1 LPAIKSVR
9 LSCGGAFTIFA
20 TASQPIA
27 SKLRSHDGE
36 VGEVGEAC
44 PALHIWN
51 QSAMMRGL
59 SRYET
64 AMRRLLC
71 LLLLILAL
79 PAAGAGLLD
88 SRPNATLGG
97 APLDNRKD
105 FLPVRQAFQL
115 SLIETTPESIK
126 LRFVATEGYY
136 LYRHRF
142 QFRTE
147 PVDIG
152 LGAAQLPAGEAKHDE
167 YFGDVEVYHGI
178 IDVDLPRTPGDNRP
192 FTLLVGYQGCAD
204 KGLCYPPETERL
216 SIGEPTPVDAGS
228 APATASAWSWKAL
241 ALFFL
246 AGIGLT
252 FTPCVLPM
260 LPILS
265 GVVLRGQVG
274 GLRGLSLSLAYV
286 LPMAICFA
294 VLGALMGVFGAG
306 LNLQARLQSA
316 WVLVPFSLF
325 FVLFAVAMFGVFELR
340 LPQSISTRLDR
351 IAGKTEGGS
360 LWGAAVLGV
369 VSSLL
374 VSPCVSAPLAGALL
388 YISASGDALGGG
400 LKLFALGLGMGAP
413 LLLVATGGATWLPK
427 SGPWL
432 VTVKNAIGVLLLALA
447 IGLLSRVL
455 PGPITLLLTGLL
467 CAGVA
472 LFLGTLEFTEKT
484 ARQRL
489 AQLLGLF
496 LLAYALACW
505 FGAWSGQSDP
515 TRPLGRGQATLISSN
530 GNAIN
535 PSDWQTIST
544 GAELDRAL
552 GEAKA
557 AGQPLLLDWYADW
570 CISCKVIEHE
580 VLPDPG
586 VIAQLKGYRLV
597 RFDMT
602 DSNAEQRAL
611 LDRYKL
617 FGPPALLIFG
627 KNGLERGDV
636 RVVGEIDANG
646 LVERLI
652 RANDQI

>member
-1 LPAIKSVR
+1 
-9 LSCGGAFTIFA
+9 
-20 TASQPIA
+20 
-27 SKLRSHDGE
+27 
-36 VGEVGEAC
+36 
-44 PALHIWN
+44 
-51 QSAMMRGL
+51 MRGL
-59 SRYET
+59 LRFET

-71 LLLLILAL
+71 LMLLIIAM

-97 APLDNRKD
+97 AALDNSKD

-115 SLIETTPESIK
+115 NLIDTTSESIK

-147 PVDIG
+147 PADIG
-152 LGAAQLPAGEAKHDE
+152 LGAAQLPAGEKKHDE

-178 IDVDLPRTPGDNRP
+178 LDIDLPRKPGDNRP
-192 FTLLVGYQGCAD
+192 FTLVVTYQGCAD

-216 SIGEPTPVDAGS
+216 SIGDPAVAANSTVPAPS
-228 APATASAWSWKAL
+228 AATAWSWKEL

-286 LPMAICFA
+286 LPMAISFA
-294 VLGALMGVFGAG
+294 ALGALMGMFGAG

-325 FVLFAVAMFGVFELR
+325 FVIFAIAMFGAFELR
-340 LPQSISTRLDR
+340 LPQALSNRLDR

-388 YISASGDALGGG
+388 YISASGDALGGA

-432 VTVKNAIGVLLLALA
+432 VTVKNAIGVLLLGLA
-447 IGLLSRVL
+447 IALLSRVL
-455 PGPITLLLTGLL
+455 PGQITLLLTGLL
-467 CAGVA
+467 AAGVA
-472 LFLGTLEFTEKT
+472 LFLGTLEFGPKST
-484 ARQRL
+484 RQRL

-496 LLAYALACW
+496 LLVYALTCW
-505 FGAWSGQSDP
+505 FGAWSGQTDP
-515 TRPLGRGQATLISSN
+515 TRPLGRPQATLSN
-530 GNAIN
+530 NGPATANTSN
-535 PSDWQTIST
+535 WQTITSA
-544 GAELDRAL
+544 AELDRVL
-552 GEAKA
+552 SEAKN

-580 VLPDPG
+580 VLPDPD
-586 VIAQLKGYRLV
+586 VIAQLKGYRLI

-627 KNGLERGDV
+627 KNGEERSDV
-636 RVVGEIDANG
+636 RVVGEIDAKG

>member
-1 LPAIKSVR
+1 MALPLCYKPDYQRRNLSLHTLILHLTGHSAI
-9 LSCGGAFTIFA
+9 
-20 TASQPIA
+20 
-27 SKLRSHDGE
+27 
-36 VGEVGEAC
+36 
-44 PALHIWN
+44 
-51 QSAMMRGL
+51 MRGL
-59 SRYET
+59 LRLET

-71 LLLLILAL
+71 LLLLIIAL
-79 PAAGAGLLD
+79 PVVGAGLLD
-88 SRPNATLGG
+88 SRPSSTLGG
-97 APLDNRKD
+97 TALDNSKD

-115 SLIETTPESIK
+115 SLVDTTAEAIK
-126 LRFVATEGYY
+126 LRLVATEGYY

-147 PVDIG
+147 PADIG
-152 LGAAQLPAGEAKHDE
+152 LGEAQLPDGQKKHDE

-178 IDVDLPRTPGDNRP
+178 LDIDLPRKPGDTRP
-192 FTLLVGYQGCAD
+192 FTLVVTYQGCAD
-204 KGLCYPPETERL
+204 KGLCYPPETERVT
-216 SIGEPTPVDAGS
+216 IGDPAAALQSEAVDTTA
-228 APATASAWSWKAL
+228 ATGWSWKQL

-286 LPMAICFA
+286 LPMAVSFA
-294 VLGALMGVFGAG
+294 ILGALMGMFGAS

-325 FVLFAVAMFGVFELR
+325 FVVFAIAMFGAFELR
-340 LPQSISTRLDR
+340 LPQSLSSRLDR

-388 YISASGDALGGG
+388 YISASGDALGGA

-413 LLLVATGGATWLPK
+413 LLVVATGGATWLPK

-432 VTVKNAIGVLLLALA
+432 VTVKNAIGVLLLGLA
-447 IGLLSRVL
+447 IALLSRVL
-455 PGPITLLLTGLL
+455 PGQVTLLLTGLL
-467 CAGVA
+467 AAGVA
-472 LFLGTLEFTEKT
+472 IFLGALEPGPKT
-484 ARQRL
+484 TRDRL
-489 AQLLGLF
+489 AQLIGLF
-496 LLAYALACW
+496 LLVYALTCW
-505 FGAWSGQSDP
+505 FGAWSGQTDP
-515 TRPLGRGQATLISSN
+515 TRPLGRSQTMLSSDGATAMSSSN
-530 GNAIN
+530 
-535 PSDWQTIST
+535 WQTISSA
-544 GAELDRAL
+544 AELDRIL
-552 GEAKA
+552 KEAST
-557 AGQPLLLDWYADW
+557 AGQPLILDWYADW

-580 VLPDPG
+580 VLPHPD
-586 VIAQLKGYRLV
+586 VITQLEGYRLI

-602 DSNAEQRAL
+602 ASNEEQRRL

-627 KNGLERGDV
+627 KNGLEREDV
-636 RVVGEIDANG
+636 RVVGEIDAKG
-646 LVERLI
+646 LVERLVK
-652 RANDQI
+652 ANDQI

>member
-1 LPAIKSVR
+1 
-9 LSCGGAFTIFA
+9 
-20 TASQPIA
+20 
-27 SKLRSHDGE
+27 
-36 VGEVGEAC
+36 
-44 PALHIWN
+44 
-51 QSAMMRGL
+51 
-59 SRYET
+59 
-64 AMRRLLC
+64 MRRLLC
-71 LLLLILAL
+71 LMLLILAL
-79 PAAGAGLLD
+79 PAFGTSLLD
-88 SRPNATLGG
+88 SRPAPTLGG
-97 APLDNRKD
+97 TSLDNSKE
-105 FLPVRQAFQL
+105 FLPVREAFKL
-115 SLIETTPESIK
+115 SLIETTPQSIK
-126 LRFVATEGYY
+126 LRFVATDGYY

-147 PVDIG
+147 PADIG
-152 LGAAQLPAGEAKHDE
+152 LGAAQLPPGEKKHDE

-178 IDVDLPRTPGDNRP
+178 LDIDLPRKPGEERP
-192 FTLLVGYQGCAD
+192 FVLNVSYQGCAD

-216 SIGEPTPVDAGS
+216 NIGDVPA
-228 APATASAWSWKAL
+228 APASPAGMQAWSWNEL

-265 GVVLRGQVG
+265 GVVMRGQVG

-286 LPMAICFA
+286 LPMAACFA
-294 VLGALMGVFGAG
+294 LLGALMGMFGAG

-340 LPQSISTRLDR
+340 LPQAISNRLDR
-351 IAGKTEGGS
+351 IAGRTEGGS

-413 LLLVATGGATWLPK
+413 LLLVATGGAAWLPK

-432 VTVKNAIGVLLLALA
+432 VTVKNAIGVLLLGLA

-455 PGPITLLLTGLL
+455 PGQITLLLIGIL

-472 LFLGTLEFTEKT
+472 LFLGTLELTEKSP
-484 ARQRL
+484 RQKL
-489 AQLLGLF
+489 AQLLGL
-496 LLAYALACW
+496 LLLVYALACW
-505 FGAWSGQSDP
+505 YGALSGQTDP
-515 TRPLGRGQATLISSN
+515 TRPLGRPQATLTNGTVLPTSSQ
-530 GNAIN
+530 
-535 PSDWQTIST
+535 WQTITTS
-544 GAELDRAL
+544 AELERAL
-552 GEAKA
+552 NEAKN
-557 AGQPLLLDWYADW
+557 AGKPLLLDWYADW

-586 VIAQLKGYRLV
+586 VVEKLAGYSLI

-602 DSNAEQRAL
+602 DSNAEQRSL

-617 FGPPALLIFG
+617 FGPPALLFFSKSG
-627 KNGLERGDV
+627 EELENV
-636 RVVGEIDANG
+636 RVIGEIDAPAFI
-646 LVERLI
+646 ERI
-652 RANDQI
+652 NRANDPK

>member
-1 LPAIKSVR
+1 
-9 LSCGGAFTIFA
+9 
-20 TASQPIA
+20 
-27 SKLRSHDGE
+27 
-36 VGEVGEAC
+36 
-44 PALHIWN
+44 
-51 QSAMMRGL
+51 
-59 SRYET
+59 
-64 AMRRLLC
+64 MRRLLC
-71 LLLLILAL
+71 LMLLILAL
-79 PAAGAGLLD
+79 PASAAGLLD
-88 SRPNATLGG
+88 SRPSPTLGG
-97 APLDNRKD
+97 GTLDNSKD

-126 LRFVATEGYY
+126 LRLVATDGYY

-147 PVDIG
+147 PADIG
-152 LGAAQLPAGEAKHDE
+152 LGEAQLPKGEQKHDE

-178 IDVDLPRTPGDNRP
+178 LDIDLPRKPGEQRP
-192 FTLLVGYQGCAD
+192 FTLVATYQGCAD

-216 SIGEPTPVDAGS
+216 SIGNVTGSSPEALAAPVS
-228 APATASAWSWKAL
+228 ASSWSWKEI

-265 GVVLRGQVG
+265 GVVLRGKVG

-286 LPMAICFA
+286 LPMAACFA
-294 VLGALMGVFGAG
+294 LLGALMGVFGAG
-306 LNLQARLQSA
+306 LNLQARLQSV
-316 WVLVPFSLF
+316 WVLVPFSAF
-325 FVLFAVAMFGVFELR
+325 FVIFAIAMFGAFELR
-340 LPQSISTRLDR
+340 LPQSISSRLDR

-388 YISASGDALGGG
+388 YISASGDAVGGG

-413 LLLVATGGATWLPK
+413 LLLIATGGATWLPK

-455 PGPITLLLTGLL
+455 PGQITLLLVGLL
-467 CAGVA
+467 SAGVA
-472 LFLGTLEFTEKT
+472 LFLGALEFTEKT
-484 ARQRL
+484 TRQKL
-489 AQLLGLF
+489 AQLLGLA
-496 LLAYALACW
+496 LLVYALASW
-505 FGAWSGQSDP
+505 YGALSGQTDP
-515 TRPLGRGQATLISSN
+515 MRPLGREYATANN
-530 GNAIN
+530 GAVAPN
-535 PSDWQTIST
+535 STQWQTITTSV
-544 GAELDRAL
+544 ELDRVMQ
-552 GEAKA
+552 EAQS
-557 AGQPLLLDWYADW
+557 AGKPLLLDWYADW

-586 VIAQLKGYRLV
+586 VVARLAGYSLI

-617 FGPPALLIFG
+617 FGPPALLFFA
-627 KNGLERGDV
+627 KNGEELQNV
-636 RVVGEIDANG
+636 RVVGEIDAAG
-646 LVERLI
+646 LIERLN
-652 RANDQI
+652 RANDQN

>member
-1 LPAIKSVR
+1 MEP
-9 LSCGGAFTIFA
+9 
-20 TASQPIA
+20 
-27 SKLRSHDGE
+27 
-36 VGEVGEAC
+36 
-44 PALHIWN
+44 
-51 QSAMMRGL
+51 
-59 SRYET
+59 
-64 AMRRLLC
+64 AMRRLLY
-71 LLLLILAL
+71 LMLLILAL
-79 PAAGAGLLD
+79 PAFGTSLLD
-88 SRPNATLGG
+88 SRPAPTLGG
-97 APLDNRKD
+97 TSLDNSKE
-105 FLPVRQAFQL
+105 FLPVREAFKL
-115 SLIETTPESIK
+115 SLIETTPQSIK
-126 LRFVATEGYY
+126 LRFVATDGYY

-147 PVDIG
+147 PADIG
-152 LGAAQLPAGEAKHDE
+152 LGEAQLPPGEKKHDE

-178 IDVDLPRTPGDNRP
+178 LDIDLPRKPGEERP
-192 FTLLVGYQGCAD
+192 FVLSVSYQGCAD

-216 SIGEPTPVDAGS
+216 NIGDV
-228 APATASAWSWKAL
+228 PADTTSQAWSWKEL

-274 GLRGLSLSLAYV
+274 GLRGLNLSLAYI
-286 LPMAICFA
+286 LPMALCFA
-294 VLGALMGVFGAG
+294 LLGALMGMFGAG

-340 LPQSISTRLDR
+340 LPQAISNRLDR

-413 LLLVATGGATWLPK
+413 LLLVATGGAAWLPK

-432 VTVKNAIGVLLLALA
+432 VTVKNAIGVLLLGLA

-455 PGPITLLLTGLL
+455 PGQVTLLLIGIL

-472 LFLGTLEFTEKT
+472 LFLGTLELT
-484 ARQRL
+484 AKSPRQKL
-489 AQLLGLF
+489 AQLLGL
-496 LLAYALACW
+496 LLLVYALACW
-505 FGAWSGQSDP
+505 YGALSGQTDP
-515 TRPLGRGQATLISSN
+515 TRPLGRPQATLNNGTVLPTSSQ
-530 GNAIN
+530 
-535 PSDWQTIST
+535 WQTITTS
-544 GAELDRAL
+544 AELERAL
-552 GEAKA
+552 SEARNTGK
-557 AGQPLLLDWYADW
+557 PLLLDWYADW

-586 VIAQLKGYRLV
+586 VVEKLAGYSLI

-617 FGPPALLIFG
+617 FGPPALLFFSKSG
-627 KNGLERGDV
+627 EELENV
-636 RVVGEIDANG
+636 RVIGEIDAPAFI
-646 LVERLI
+646 ERI
-652 RANDQI
+652 NRANDPK

>member
-1 LPAIKSVR
+1 
-9 LSCGGAFTIFA
+9 
-20 TASQPIA
+20 
-27 SKLRSHDGE
+27 
-36 VGEVGEAC
+36 
-44 PALHIWN
+44 
-51 QSAMMRGL
+51 
-59 SRYET
+59 
-64 AMRRLLC
+64 MRRLLC
-71 LLLLILAL
+71 LMLLILAL
-79 PAAGAGLLD
+79 PASAAGLLD
-88 SRPNATLGG
+88 SRPSPTLGG
-97 APLDNRKD
+97 GTLDNSKD

-126 LRFVATEGYY
+126 LRLVATDGYY

-147 PVDIG
+147 PADIG
-152 LGAAQLPAGEAKHDE
+152 LGQAQLPKGEQKHDE

-178 IDVDLPRTPGDNRP
+178 LDIDLPRKPGEQRP
-192 FTLLVGYQGCAD
+192 FTLVVTYQGCAD

-216 SIGEPTPVDAGS
+216 SIGDVTGSSPEALAAPVS
-228 APATASAWSWKAL
+228 ASSWSWKEI

-265 GVVLRGQVG
+265 GVVLRGKVG

-286 LPMAICFA
+286 LPMAACFA
-294 VLGALMGVFGAG
+294 LLGALMGMFGAS

-316 WVLVPFSLF
+316 WVLVPFSAF
-325 FVLFAVAMFGVFELR
+325 FVIFAIAMFGAFELR
-340 LPQSISTRLDR
+340 LPQSISSRLDR

-388 YISASGDALGGG
+388 YISASGDAVGGG

-413 LLLVATGGATWLPK
+413 LLLIATGGATWLPK

-455 PGPITLLLTGLL
+455 PGQITLLLVGLL
-467 CAGVA
+467 SAGVA
-472 LFLGTLEFTEKT
+472 LFLGALEFTEKT
-484 ARQRL
+484 TRQKL
-489 AQLLGLF
+489 AQLLGLA
-496 LLAYALACW
+496 LLVYALASW
-505 FGAWSGQSDP
+505 YGALSGQTDP
-515 TRPLGRGQATLISSN
+515 LRPLGREYATATN
-530 GNAIN
+530 GAVAPN
-535 PSDWQTIST
+535 STQWQTITTS
-544 GAELDRAL
+544 AELDRVMQ
-552 GEAKA
+552 EAQG
-557 AGQPLLLDWYADW
+557 AGKPLLLDWYADW

-586 VIAQLKGYRLV
+586 VVARLAGYSLI

-617 FGPPALLIFG
+617 FGPPALLFFA
-627 KNGLERGDV
+627 KNGEELQNV
-636 RVVGEIDANG
+636 RVVGEIDAAG
-646 LVERLI
+646 LIERLN
-652 RANDQI
+652 RANDQN